1 MMDDKNS
8 IESIEMPEIHSKIHS
23 ATSVLWAFFL
33 SNFTNI
39 VVISICVWGMYCVL
53 CVEISD
59 LYQLLTKK
67 SFETTLKQLQ
77 NEMS

>member
-1 MMDDKNS
+1 MS
-8 IESIEMPEIHSKIHS
+8 I
-23 ATSVLWAFFL
+23 FFIKFYQYSRHQYL
-33 SNFTNI
+33 
-39 VVISICVWGMYCVL
+39 CVGYVL
-53 CVEISD
+53 CIEISD